1 MRKKWVIFFFV
12 LILLTSL
19 VSAGIIDD
27 VWDKITGSIVNNQ
40 TERVEEICGDGIC
53 QEDEVCDVDCC
64 EAICTLECPAGAV
77 EGSCGCECIEL
88 GPNPPIET
96 EPTPP
101 PESNG
106 GGGVIEED
114 TAETSEPTPTICAT
128 KIDVTFDKDV
138 YYIGDTAKIVVEVL
152 DSEGNPLPNYV
163 FYTQTYDG
171 IWHTPG
177 EQKTDSSGYFRV
189 TPTVEKEQTK
199 LGKMKFK
206 VYTESYTNCNSV
218 EDTTEIEIKGEEQF
232 QERVPCGIGNCIP
245 EEVVEEV
252 EAIPEEKVFYKCNGC
267 ELGGKCY
274 PMGYRKEGR
283 YCSDDYEFVNQI
295 EGTCDNSFECKSNV
309 CISGECVG
317 EGLIKKFMKWLRNL
331 FGEDEEDEKPGLEMC
346 SKLLIEKNIK
356 SYEYVESEYGN
367 FKETQVPLYSEEGQQ
382 ITVIKCCAALYK
394 HKEKDEQRAA
404 IVCPYDNREN
414 LRTSLIWILA
424 REGIPSPIDYKDE
437 IVYGDTNEVIIWTS
451 DEYLVATG
459 GDIRGGGQVAEEI
472 ADAYLKKYKNDL
484 DITEDEIPH
493 VPQPDNPESWIH
505 CNSETDMLTEECH
518 FIEDFEG
525 SLERWTFSSGGQGY
539 NGVGNVEVEDD
550 GNTYLRIVGVE
561 RANVHRIWDNYLFK
575 FRFKMVT
582 GNVHADFRRSEGYE
596 DGARR
601 YLVSIND
608 KGVLN
613 LNEQMGR
620 DFQKL
625 EDIDLLLDDNWHTL
639 EVRCY
644 DDIMNVYVDNR
655 LVAKHKDTTNTLFS
669 GWVRFEVHTGGS
681 PVVPELFVDDVEVR
695 LITQSEII
703 YP

>member
-1 MRKKWVIFFFV
+1 MRKKWVISFFV

-19 VSAGIIDD
+19 VSAGVIND
-27 VWDKITGSIVNNQ
+27 VWNKITGGVVDNE
-40 TERVEEICGDGIC
+40 TETVEEFCGDGIC
-53 QEDEVCDVDCC
+53 QQDEVCDVDCC
-64 EAICTLECPAGAV
+64 EAMCTLECPAGAV
-77 EGSCGCECIEL
+77 EGSCGCECIQPEQE
-88 GPNPPIET
+88 PPVED

-101 PESNG
+101 TDDANG
-106 GGGVIEED
+106 ETED
-114 TAETSEPTPTICAT
+114 TAETSEPTPTICAA
-128 KIDVTFDKDV
+128 KIDVTFDKDT
-138 YYIGDTAKIVVEVL
+138 YYIGDTAQIVIKVL
-152 DSEGNPLPNYV
+152 DSQGNGLPNYV
-163 FYTQTYDG
+163 FYIQTYDG

-177 EQKTDSSGYFRV
+177 EQKTDASGYFKA

-199 LGKMKFK
+199 LGKIKFK
-206 VYTESYTNCNSV
+206 VYTEPYTNCNSV
-218 EDTTEIEIKGEEQF
+218 EDIVEIEIVGEEAVQKS
-232 QERVPCGIGNCIP
+232 VPCGIGTCIP

-252 EAIPEEKVFYKCNGC
+252 EAIPEGKVFYKCDGC
-267 ELGGKCY
+267 ELQGKCY

-283 YCSDDYEFVNQI
+283 YCSDDYEFIGQI

-309 CISGECVG
+309 CISGECIG
-317 EGLIKKFMKWLRNL
+317 EGLIKRIMKWFKKL
-331 FGEDEEDEKPGLEMC
+331 FGGEDEDEKPGLKMC

-356 SYEYVESEYGN
+356 GYEHVESGYGE
-367 FKETQVPLYSEEGQQ
+367 FSETQVPLYSEKGVQMG
-382 ITVIKCCAALYK
+382 VIKCCAALYRSEEDNQAK
-394 HKEKDEQRAA
+394 AT
-404 IVCPYDNREN
+404 IVCPYKNRED

-424 REGIPSPIDYKDE
+424 REGITSQIDYKDE
-437 IVYGDTNEVIIWTS
+437 KVYGDVDEMIVWTS
-451 DEYLVATG
+451 EEYLIATG
-459 GDIRGGGQVAEEI
+459 GNPGGSKGPISEEI

-484 DITEDEIPH
+484 DITEDEIPN

-505 CNSETDMLTEECH
+505 CTSENDMLTEECH

-539 NGVGNVEVEDD
+539 DGVGNLVVEDD

-575 FRFKMVT
+575 FKFKMVK

-608 KGVLN
+608 RGILN

-625 EDIDLLLDDNWHTL
+625 EDIDLKLDDNWHEL

-644 DDIMNVYVDNR
+644 EDIINVYLDDK
-655 LVAKHKDTTNTLFS
+655 LIAKHKDTMNTLFS

-681 PVVPELFVDDVEVR
+681 PVVPELLVDDVEVR
-695 LITQSEII
+695 LITEGEII